1 MQPGY
6 PGQDPYGQQPQDPT
20 AQPPYGQQPQY
31 GQPQYGQPPTS
42 GQPYGQPTSGQ
53 PYGQPTSGQPSSGQP
68 YQDPYAAPQQP
79 TYQDPYAQQPGY
91 QDPYAQQ
98 PASGQPYPQAPIYP
112 GGGYA
117 PQGPTG
123 QSNTQGLLGMI
134 FGIASIPLAICCA
147 LLGLGL
153 GIAGA
158 VLGYM
163 GRAKADQG
171 LASNRGQAQA
181 GFICGIIGTVLGV
194 ANGILGLVL
203 NISYY

>member
-6 PGQDPYGQQPQDPT
+6 PGQDPYGQQPQDPN
-20 AQPPYGQQPQY
+20 AQPPY

-53 PYGQPTSGQPSSGQP
+53 PYGQPTSGQPYQDPYAAQQP
-68 YQDPYAAPQQP
+68 YQDPY
-79 TYQDPYAQQPGY
+79 G
-91 QDPYAQQ
+91 Q

-112 GGGYA
+112 GAGYGA
-117 PQGPTG
+117 PAPTG
-123 QSNTQGLLGMI
+123 QSNTQGLVGMI
-134 FGIASIPLAICCA
+134 LGIASIPLALCCA
-147 LLGLGL
+147 FVGLGL

-158 VLGYM
+158 VLGFM
-163 GRAKADQG
+163 GRNKADQG

-181 GFICGIIGTVLGV
+181 GFICGIIGAVIGV

-203 NISYY
+203 NIGYNF